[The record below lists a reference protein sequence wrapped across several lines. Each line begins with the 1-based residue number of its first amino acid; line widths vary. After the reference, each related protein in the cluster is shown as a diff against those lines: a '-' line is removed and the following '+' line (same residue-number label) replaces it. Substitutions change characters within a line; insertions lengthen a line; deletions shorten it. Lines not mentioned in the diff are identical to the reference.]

1 MCVPF
6 VKKLWK
12 LILFIGG
19 DKVSSSPLHF
29 VKSVIVPKSLA
40 WAVRIK
46 RITEE
51 FLSIHSPNDLR
62 DVSARNMESL
72 VNNKALLVLY
82 KNAFCYS
89 MQQLFLKWMCK
100 NVSLSLV
107 WRGLGV

>member
-1 MCVPF
+1 MNLPRNVSARIMLSLSLMGCVQLLEGVSCSTHLLRGLKFPFRDGNGGTGMCVPF

-46 RITEE
+46 
-51 FLSIHSPNDLR
+51 
-62 DVSARNMESL
+62 
-72 VNNKALLVLY
+72 K
-82 KNAFCYS
+82 
-89 MQQLFLKWMCK
+89 
-100 NVSLSLV
+100 
-107 WRGLGV
+107 